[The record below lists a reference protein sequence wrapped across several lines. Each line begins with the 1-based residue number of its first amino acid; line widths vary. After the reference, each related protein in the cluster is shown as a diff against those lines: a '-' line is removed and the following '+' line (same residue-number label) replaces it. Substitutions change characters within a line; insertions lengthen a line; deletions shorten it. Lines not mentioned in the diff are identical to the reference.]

1 MVNIKYEQFNM
12 ERVVKSQVTGMIFFK
27 SLTEL
32 TNTCTKERMKNKTHQ
47 NKTEYKI
54 NTPE

>member
-32 TNTCTKERMKNKTHQ
+32 TNTCTTKRMKNKTHQ